1 MDQAII
7 QRIAQKCEGKNI
19 VDALAALPGADLNTL
34 LLEVF
39 NRRAAA
45 TTAPDLLRQYKQN
58 RFVKPGDM
66 DTVSL
71 QETRLAALRLMEKL
85 HFKAVTLSPVSPLG
99 SCSVL
104 GTVSQEKVMSAVRGT
119 EVMAD
124 ATNAL
129 ALHIAEL
136 KQQGGPTTMDLCAVQ
151 RHIRTQPLPSKAF
164 TPHFTIAC
172 LVSAGMDKGNYGFE
186 CESMHRHTVAW
197 ITLLKEV
204 FGIHEMRLRFLH
216 REGYP
221 DAQALLEAV
230 SRSLTERIPG
240 LAIETIENS
249 GANSYYT
256 GLQFKVVI
264 QVNEQEW
271 EIADG
276 GFTTWTQQ
284 LLGNKKERLLISG
297 FGLEL
302 LKRVLA

>member
-1 MDQAII
+1 M
-7 QRIAQKCEGKNI
+7 
-19 VDALAALPGADLNTL
+19 DALAELPGADFNSL

-39 NRRAAA
+39 SRRAAA
-45 TTAPDLLRQYKQN
+45 VTAPALLQQYKQN

-66 DTVSL
+66 DTVAL
-71 QETRLAALRLMEKL
+71 LETQLAALRILEKL
-85 HFKAVTLSPVSPLG
+85 HFKAMTLSPVSPLG

-104 GTVSQEKVMSAVRGT
+104 GTVSQNKVMSAARGT

-136 KQQGGPTTMDLCAVQ
+136 KQQGGPATQDLCAAQ
-151 RHIRTQPLPSKAF
+151 RHIRTQPPLSKGF
-164 TPHFTIAC
+164 MPHFTIAS
-172 LVSAGMDKGNYGFE
+172 LVSAGVDKGNYGFE
-186 CESMHRHTVAW
+186 CESMYKHTAAW
-197 ITLLKEV
+197 AAVLKEV
-204 FGIHEMRLRFLH
+204 YGIHEMRLRFLH
-216 REGYP
+216 RDGYP
-221 DAQALLEAV
+221 DGRALAEDV

-240 LAIETIENS
+240 LVIETAA
-249 GANSYYT
+249 GAAANNYYT

-264 QVNEQEW
+264 DVKEQEW

-284 LLGNKKERLLISG
+284 LPEKKIQRLLISG

-302 LKRVLA
+302 LKRISG